1 MCDNKWRF
9 NLRVSRFFPSFR
21 EVCEFF
27 SSLCEKAQEGE
38 SHKSQKEELEN
49 ERIKNVY
56 DRSILNRRGGW
67 THLVLLVHLFFL

>member
-38 SHKSQKEELEN
+38 S
-49 ERIKNVY
+49 
-56 DRSILNRRGGW
+56 
-67 THLVLLVHLFFL
+67 FLIDVSR

>member
-38 SHKSQKEELEN
+38 SFLIDFEPL
-49 ERIKNVY
+49 I
-56 DRSILNRRGGW
+56 
-67 THLVLLVHLFFL
+67 FFIFAPKKKKMM